1 MLSISCCCIKPST
14 ENSRTLHKFSTD
26 TAFLLNISHP
36 MLVESEVVKP
46 MAMDGWWY
54 LFLCLDVIKNEAPMG
69 RNIRCKGSVL
79 SLEGLIQEVCQLL
92 FSHATVTKISPNF
105 SGLS

>member
-1 MLSISCCCIKPST
+1 MLSVSCCCIKPFR

-26 TAFLLNISHP
+26 TAFLLSISHP
-36 MLVESEVVKP
+36 VLVESEVVRP

-54 LFLCLDVIKNEAPMG
+54 LFLCLDVTKNEVPMG

-79 SLEGLIQEVCQLL
+79 SLEGLVQEVYQ
-92 FSHATVTKISPNF
+92 SASV
-105 SGLS
+105 